1 MPWFAFKVDPT
12 REMLVADVIRNRLG
26 YVGFTPLISRIVRR
40 GVKRRRVVDQF
51 PAFPRYVFACF
62 DELRPW
68 DDIKRVEKLNY
79 VNGVMGIGKT
89 PIEIP
94 ECQMEPVLK
103 VDGTCM
109 EQLATRSLK
118 PGDSAT
124 IRQER
129 HAFDGHVVN
138 VVKVNGKYAEVA
150 AKLFGTTVPLKVAVS
165 MLEAA

>member
-1 MPWFAFKVDPT
+1 MSWYAFEVETT
-12 REMLVADVIRNRLG
+12 REQLVTRLIRERLG
-26 YVGFTPLISRIVRR
+26 VTAFTPLIAKSVRR
-40 GVKRRRVVDQF
+40 GIQRRQVIERL

-62 DELRPW
+62 NELHPW
-68 DDIKRVEKLNY
+68 DAIKRVETVRHVY
-79 VNGVMGIGKT
+79 GVMGIDDV

-94 ECQMEPVLK
+94 NSQMEHVLK
-103 VDGTCM
+103 LDGTSM

-129 HAFDGHVVN
+129 HAFDGHVVD
-138 VVKVNGKYAEVA
+138 VVRVNGKYAEVA
-150 AKLFGTTVPLKVAVS
+150 AKLFGTVTPLRVPVS

>member
-1 MPWFAFKVDPT
+1 MSWYAFEVETT
-12 REMLVADVIRNRLG
+12 REQLVTRLIRERLG
-26 YVGFTPLISRIVRR
+26 FQAFTPLV
-40 GVKRRRVVDQF
+40 GKLVKRGIQRRQVLEHF
-51 PAFPRYVFACF
+51 PAFPRYVFASF
-62 DELRPW
+62 SEFHPW
-68 DDIKRVEKLNY
+68 DAIKRVETVRHVY
-79 VNGVMGIGKT
+79 GVMGIDDI

-94 ECQMEPVLK
+94 HSQMEHVLK
-103 VDGTCM
+103 LDGTVM

-150 AKLFGTTVPLKVAVS
+150 AKLFGTVTPLRVPVS